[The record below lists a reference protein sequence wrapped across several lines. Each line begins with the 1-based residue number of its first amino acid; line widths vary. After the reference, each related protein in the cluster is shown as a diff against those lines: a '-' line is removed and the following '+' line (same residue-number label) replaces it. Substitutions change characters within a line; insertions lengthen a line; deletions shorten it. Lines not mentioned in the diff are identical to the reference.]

1 MAGPRKSNA
10 RQRRLRF
17 AVRVLLVLALGF
29 YVVLS
34 VQQFRAA
41 PPSISIEI
49 DDNDRLDLPAVV
61 VCGIAD
67 GMHIVSAE
75 CSLPQ
80 DLTAEMGSG
89 PAKCAAGVLPFTAG
103 IDSETRNCFAAN
115 FQQPGVFIHRAMLWP
130 MIIRAVVNT
139 TLVPPGS
146 LIGLEASLLTNT
158 SGLFEVDDATGEI
171 TSAVVAAFD
180 AAMTI
185 TVSREVFAMGKPTLL
200 TLRKFEDVPIDTDD
214 PIQSWQ
220 VTATTVDMDKVDLE
234 SLDPSGQTTSVILAM
249 RYTDFR
255 ITRTVATRSASV
267 ASLLGEISGITGVL
281 LGTSL
286 FSLANFLIRTAFP

>member
-17 AVRVLLVLALGF
+17 AVRVLLVLALGY

-67 GMHIVSAE
+67 G